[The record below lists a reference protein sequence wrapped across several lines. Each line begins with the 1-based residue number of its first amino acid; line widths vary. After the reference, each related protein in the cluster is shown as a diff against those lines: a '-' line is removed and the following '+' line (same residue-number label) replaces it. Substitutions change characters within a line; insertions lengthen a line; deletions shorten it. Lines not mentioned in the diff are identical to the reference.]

1 MASSISASGLTA
13 ASAVGFSKT
22 SPDYVAGTVA
32 AAFNDQPW
40 TPRSFFDG
48 PRVQAPDIVVFGT
61 GKTYDF
67 FA

>member
-1 MASSISASGLTA
+1 MASSISSAGLSGGGVT
-13 ASAVGFSKT
+13 GFSKT

-40 TPRSFFDG
+40 TPRSFFDP
-48 PRVQAPDIVVFGT
+48 PRVQAPDLVVFGT

>member
-1 MASSISASGLTA
+1 MASSISGGVSNAS
-13 ASAVGFSKT
+13 SAGFSKAD
-22 SPDYVAGTVA
+22 PAYAAGTVA

-40 TPRSFFDG
+40 TPRSFFDP
-48 PRVQAPDIVVFGT
+48 PRVHAPDLVVFGT

>member
-1 MASSISASGLTA
+1 MAGSISAPVSLGAGT
-13 ASAVGFSKT
+13 VGFQKNDPS
-22 SPDYVAGTVA
+22 YAAGTVA

-40 TPRSFFDG
+40 TPRSFFDP
-48 PRVQAPDIVVFGT
+48 PRIQAPDIVVFGT